1 MAFWRP
7 VDQLDEETRRRGLTA
22 FLADGVCS
30 QVRESLQ
37 SGPLLVGYA
46 LLLGVSNAGIGLLA
60 ALGPLTQI
68 LQLPTVALIERWRAR
83 KVITWWAA
91 LASRA
96 SWGVALAVPWLA
108 PVERRVPALFGCLAL
123 AAAFGTVAGAAWTPW
138 MRDFLPENS
147 LTRAFARRMATATAV
162 SAVLGLAAGYT
173 VDALPRQGAS
183 ALPGYILVF
192 GVGVLAG
199 LIGLLFLA
207 RIPEP
212 AMPLT
217 ARRPWR
223 DIFRTPL
230 GDPGFRPV
238 MIFLACWTFAA
249 NLTAPFFSVY
259 LLRRFG
265 LPMAWVIGLTV
276 LSQAT
281 TALAFR
287 WWGAM
292 ADRFDLRTVLR
303 VSGAGFLLTVA
314 AWPFINLLA
323 SRPLVLAL
331 LVLLHMVAGLAAA
344 GVNLGTGTLAMEVA
358 PRGEA
363 AAYLATNAL
372 VSGAAAGV
380 APILAGFSADWLNT
394 QRFTVTV
401 QWSSTWRRDLAVA
414 VRPLDFHGL
423 DFLWAASVVIGLYA
437 VHRLLALPARQ
448 PGQGR
453 AMVAAMLEEMR
464 ARVRTPI
471 RAIST
476 VPGVREVMELP
487 FSLVTRLVPERRLGA
502 RGRVPRPG
510 GPGPAPVPPAS

>member
-7 VDQLDEETRRRGLTA
+7 VETLDEEARRRGLTA

-46 LLLGVSNAGIGLLA
+46 LLLGVSNGGIGLLA

-96 SWGVALAVPWLA
+96 SWAAALAVPWIL
-108 PVERRVPALFGCLAL
+108 PPSPRIPALFVCLTL

-138 MRDFLPENS
+138 MRDFLPEHA
-147 LTRAFARRMATATAV
+147 LARAFARRMAAATAV
-162 SAVLGLAAGYT
+162 SAVLVLAAGYT

-183 ALPGYILVF
+183 PLPGYVLVF

-199 LIGLLFLA
+199 LVGLLFLA

-212 AMPLT
+212 AMPPSV
-217 ARRPWR
+217 RRPWR
-223 DIFRTPL
+223 DIFRPPL
-230 GDPGFRPV
+230 ADRGFRPV

-265 LPMAWVIGLTV
+265 LPMAWVVGLTV

-292 ADRFDLRTVLR
+292 AERFDLRTVLR
-303 VSGAGFLLTVA
+303 VSGAGYLLTLA
-314 AWPFINLLA
+314 TWPFVDLLA
-323 SRPLVLAL
+323 SEILVVTL
-331 LVLLHMVAGLAAA
+331 LVVVHLVAGLTAA
-344 GVNLGTGTLAMEVA
+344 GVNLGTGTLALQVA

-372 VSGAAAGV
+372 VSGMAAAI

-394 QRFTVTV
+394 QRFTVTI
-401 QWSSTWRRDLAVA
+401 QWSSTWGRELALA

-437 VHRLLALPARQ
+437 VHRLLALPAGER
-448 PGQGR
+448 GLGR
-453 AMVAAMLEEMR
+453 ALVAAMLDEMR

-476 VPGVREVMELP
+476 VPGVREVVELP
-487 FSLVTRLVPERRLGA
+487 YSLVARLVPERRLTQ
-502 RGRVPRPG
+502 RPKTEA
-510 GPGPAPVPPAS
+510 PGP

>member
-7 VDQLDEETRRRGLTA
+7 VETLDEETRRRGLRA

-46 LLLGVSNAGIGLLA
+46 LLLGVSNGGIGVLA

-68 LQLPTVALIERWRAR
+68 LQLPTVALIERVRAR
-83 KVITWWAA
+83 KAIAWWAA
-91 LASRA
+91 LASRT
-96 SWGVALAVPWLA
+96 SWAAAIAVPW
-108 PVERRVPALFGCLAL
+108 VVPRDRQIPTLFLCLTL
-123 AAAFGTVAGAAWTPW
+123 AAGLGTMAGAAWTPW
-138 MRDFLPENS
+138 MRDFLPENA
-147 LTRAFARRMATATAV
+147 LARAFARRMAVATAV

-183 ALPGYILVF
+183 PLAGYDVVF

-199 LIGLLFLA
+199 LTGLLFLA

-212 AMPLT
+212 RMPPSV
-217 ARRPWR
+217 RRPWR
-223 DIFRTPL
+223 DVFRTPL
-230 GDPGFRPV
+230 SDIGFRPV

-249 NLTAPFFSVY
+249 NLTAPFFTVY

-265 LPMAWVIGLTV
+265 LPMAWIVGLTM
-276 LSQAT
+276 LSQAM

-303 VSGAGFLLTVA
+303 VAGAAYLLTVA
-314 AWPFINLLA
+314 AWPFVDLLA
-323 SRPLVLAL
+323 SRTLIVGILVAL
-331 LVLLHMVAGLAAA
+331 HVIAGLSAA
-344 GVNLGTGTLAMEVA
+344 GVNLGTGTLALQVA

-363 AAYLATNAL
+363 AAYLATNAM
-372 VSGAAAGV
+372 VSGVAAAV
-380 APILAGFSADWLNT
+380 APILAGLSADWLNT
-394 QRFTVTV
+394 QRFTVTI
-401 QWSSTWRRDLAVA
+401 QWSSSWGRALDLAI
-414 VRPLDFHGL
+414 RPLDFHGL

-437 VHRLLALPARQ
+437 IHRLLAVPASER
-448 PGQGR
+448 GLGR
-453 AMVAAMLEEMR
+453 ALVAAMLEEMR
-464 ARVRTPI
+464 TRVRTPL

-476 VPGVREVMELP
+476 VPGVREVVELP
-487 FSLVTRLVPERRLGA
+487 FSLVARLVPERRGA
-502 RGRVPRPG
+502 PRAAQGQPAA
-510 GPGPAPVPPAS
+510 PPAPDSRS